1 MELILS
7 SKAKKYLKSLNEPI
21 KSRIDKALIKLCD
34 EPPEGDIKKLA
45 TRDEYRLRVGD
56 YRLLFKTKKD
66 AIIVYKIAP
75 RGEAYK
81 D

>member
-1 MELILS
+1 MEVILS
-7 SKAKKYLKSLNEPI
+7 SKTKKYLKSLNKPI
-21 KSRIDKALIKLCD
+21 KGRIDKALIKLCY
-34 EPPEGDIKKLA
+34 EPPEGDIKKL
-45 TRDEYRLRVGD
+45 TGRDEYRLRVGD
-56 YRLLFKTKKD
+56 YRLLFKARKD